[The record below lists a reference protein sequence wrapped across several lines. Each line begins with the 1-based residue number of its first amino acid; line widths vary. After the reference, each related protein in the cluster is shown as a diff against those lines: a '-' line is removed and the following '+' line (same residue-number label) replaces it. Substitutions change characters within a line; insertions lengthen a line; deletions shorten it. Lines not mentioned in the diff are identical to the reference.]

1 VNISLTPS
9 GCSVLCPRDSA
20 QTLFAPVVA
29 RLRSDL
35 PETASISTEDYS
47 AIHIGGEGLEA
58 GQRVLD
64 LTSPLALAGIP
75 IFFITSYYCDYIIV
89 PHSARARVI
98 HALEEQGFVFEAD
111 PKDGEAG
118 QMTNPASPLLH
129 PHHRHG
135 SSSSSIDFL
144 SRSSV
149 VGTPPPTNAD
159 ELQARTFKTLAKNN
173 ISPLVDPTLRLITCA
188 GMKDSNGG
196 GGYISDDGGTSPN
209 TTETALQHSLILCF
223 TATPPPRFLSITLND
238 NESTSLTL
246 EKDLLLRFFPDNGE
260 ELLLGNNGPEQIP
273 IILDLK
279 NLPLESTGIVC
290 GVAGRL
296 NAGMRNRL
304 LLSSMNRNGNGS
316 GNGGLNGG
324 MTGNGYASETFNLSY
339 LSTAKAGHV
348 IVYEHE
354 LEAAMAAFRGGW
366 EEEMKG
372 GCL

>member
-20 QTLFAPVVA
+20 QTLFAPLVA
-29 RLRSDL
+29 QLRSDL
-35 PETASISTEDYS
+35 PEPASISAEDYS

-89 PHSARARVI
+89 PQSARARVI

-111 PKDGEAG
+111 PEDGEAG

-135 SSSSSIDFL
+135 SSSSSSMDFL
-144 SRSSV
+144 SRSL
-149 VGTPPPTNAD
+149 VGTPPPANAD

-173 ISPLVDPTLRLITCA
+173 ITPLVDPTLRLITCA
-188 GMKDSNGG
+188 GMKDSSGG
-196 GGYISDDGGTSPN
+196 DGDGDGSGNYSPSSSSSGDISGATFSP
-209 TTETALQHSLILCF
+209 TETALRHGLVLCL
-223 TATPPPRFLSITLND
+223 TSHPAPRFLSITLND

-246 EKDLLLRFFPDNGE
+246 EKGLLPRFFPDRGE
-260 ELLLGNNGPEQIP
+260 DILLGNNGQEQIP
-273 IILDLK
+273 IMLDLGG
-279 NLPLESTGIVC
+279 LPLESTGIVC

-296 NAGMRNRL
+296 NDGMRGRVA
-304 LLSSMNRNGNGS
+304 
-316 GNGGLNGG
+316 GGRGAE
-324 MTGNGYASETFNLSY
+324 MFNLSY

-354 LEAAMAAFRGGW
+354 LEDAMAAFRGGQDFV
-366 EEEMKG
+366 G
-372 GCL
+372 GAGRNS

>member
-1 VNISLTPS
+1 V
-9 GCSVLCPRDSA
+9 A
-20 QTLFAPVVA
+20 Q
-29 RLRSDL
+29 LRSDL

-89 PHSARARVI
+89 PQSARARVI

-144 SRSSV
+144 SRSA
-149 VGTPPPTNAD
+149 VGTPPPANAD

-173 ISPLVDPTLRLITCA
+173 IAPLVDPTLRLITCA
-188 GMKDSNGG
+188 GMKDG
-196 GGYISDDGGTSPN
+196 GGYTSDGAPT
-209 TTETALQHSLILCF
+209 TTETALTHGLILCL
-223 TATPPPRFLSITLND
+223 TSQPPPRFLSITLND

-246 EKDLLLRFFPDNGE
+246 EAELLRFFPDNGE
-260 ELLLGNNGPEQIP
+260 DILLGNNGQEQIP
-273 IILDLK
+273 VTLDLRD
-279 NLPLESTGIVC
+279 LPLESTGIVC

-296 NAGMRNRL
+296 NDGMKARV
-304 LLSSMNRNGNGS
+304 S
-316 GNGGLNGG
+316 
-324 MTGNGYASETFNLSY
+324 SETFNLSY

-354 LEAAMAAFRGGW
+354 LEDAMAAFRGGQDSLNS
-366 EEEMKG
+366 EG
-372 GCL
+372 

>member
-1 VNISLTPS
+1 
-9 GCSVLCPRDSA
+9 VLCPRESA
-20 QTLFAPVVA
+20 QALFAPSIA
-29 RLRSDL
+29 QLSSDL
-35 PETASISTEDYS
+35 PQVASISTEDYS
-47 AIHIGGEGLEA
+47 AIHIGGEGLDA

-135 SSSSSIDFL
+135 SSSSSFDFL
-144 SRSSV
+144 PRG
-149 VGTPPPTNAD
+149 VGTPPPANAD
-159 ELQARTFKTLAKNN
+159 ELQAKTFKTLARNN
-173 ISPLVDPTLRLITCA
+173 ITPDVDPTLRLITCA
-188 GMKDSNGG
+188 GMKDNASYN
-196 GGYISDDGGTSPN
+196 SDAAFNTS
-209 TTETALQHSLILCF
+209 ETALRHGLVLCLTSL
-223 TATPPPRFLSITLND
+223 PPPRFLSITLND

-246 EKDLLLRFFPDNGE
+246 EKELLRFFPDNGE
-260 ELLLGNNGPEQIP
+260 DILLGNNGQEQIP
-273 IILDLK
+273 ITLDLK
-279 NLPLESTGIVC
+279 DLPLESTGIVC

-296 NAGMRNRL
+296 NDGMKSRV
-304 LLSSMNRNGNGS
+304 SP
-316 GNGGLNGG
+316 
-324 MTGNGYASETFNLSY
+324 ETFNLSY

-354 LEAAMAAFRGGW
+354 LEDAMTAFRGGQATQNSD
-366 EEEMKG
+366 
-372 GCL
+372 